1 MIFFQNKFFFRII
14 LFWILYLI
22 NKTYFG
28 RWEIKN
34 IHKLIYT
41 ENVPRRILFEFD
53 LENSNI
59 KDIKKF
65 NHSSYQMSKNEEN
78 LDKKN
83 IYQIL
88 NDAMEKYDKGEYL
101 SYERDANNEYID
113 FKKDK
118 TISKFYDE
126 FENIKTK
133 NKIFNKLIKYLIKKY
148 EKIYYKKQIKNIFFK
163 RLKEKKKKIY
173 SVPKG
178 LYYASISLV
187 LAILSTIILKLLF
200 VAKGS
205 FGITTIASLCC
216 VTLFAKKIVTGAAT
230 SGTAGAASNPII
242 MVLVA
247 LIVLILIIV
256 LSVFLYHF
264 LKEEKNFYDQYD
276 EQEEEQ

>member
-28 RWEIKN
+28 SCVIKN

-41 ENVPRRILFEFD
+41 EIIPRRILFEFD
-53 LENSNI
+53 LENPNI

-65 NHSSYQMSKNEEN
+65 NDSSYQMGKNEEN

-83 IYQIL
+83 IHQIL
-88 NDAMEKYDKGEYL
+88 NEAMEKFDKGEYL

-126 FENIKTK
+126 FSNIKTK
-133 NKIFNKLIKYLIKKY
+133 NKIFNKLLKYLIKKY
-148 EKIYYKKQIKNIFFK
+148 EKIYYKKQIKKIFFK
-163 RLKEKKKKIY
+163 KLTEKKKKIY
-173 SVPKG
+173 CFHKG
-178 LYYASISLV
+178 LYFAAIGV
-187 LAILSTIILKLLF
+187 GLALLSTIILKLLF

-205 FGITTIASLCC
+205 FGIASILSLSS
-216 VTLFAKKIVTGAAT
+216 VSFIVANTFG
-230 SGTAGAASNPII
+230 SAASTNPIVI
-242 MVLVA
+242 ALVA
-247 LIVLILIIV
+247 LIMLSLLIL
-256 LSVFLYHF
+256 LLVFLYHF
-264 LKEEKNFYDQYD
+264 LKEEKNYNDQYD
-276 EQEEEQ
+276 EQEEQ